1 MDAERK
7 PDIGRPDIDESARE
21 SGAMEVLQVPE
32 CWTLLASVEVGR
44 LALYAAGE
52 VDIFPVNFVV
62 DGDSVV
68 FRTAEGTKLLK
79 TVMAGRVAFEVDGY
93 EPEHG
98 RAWSV
103 VCKGDALLLD
113 HWDDVYAA
121 ETLPLFPWN
130 HSPKGRFVRVRP
142 TTLSGR
148 RFTVYQRR
156 ADVQAGS
163 SDA

>member
-7 PDIGRPDIDESARE
+7 PEIDETARE
-21 SGAMEVLQVPE
+21 TGAMEVLQLSE

-103 VCKGDALLLD
+103 VCRGDAEIVD
-113 HWDDVYAA
+113 HWDEVYAA
-121 ETLPLFPWN
+121 EALPLFPWN

-142 TTLSGR
+142 TTMTGR

-156 ADVQAGS
+156 ADVQGS
-163 SDA
+163 APGA